1 MGIQILEIQILGIQI
16 LGIQILRIQIVAIV
30 GMKFMN
36 KNESKYFKSA
46 GKMHTAL
53 ITLLDNKDFELITI
67 KEICEVAGVNR
78 STFYLHYDNVNDLL
92 QETVEA
98 IYKDFFGH
106 FDVKEEEVIDVD
118 DKNNDELFLVTPK
131 YLMPYL
137 DFVEENQKLFYLMYE
152 KNEMMG
158 AEKTYEAWFKTIF
171 APILRRFGVPE
182 KEHSLIMVFYLK
194 GIIGV
199 VAEWVRGDC
208 VESKEEIISVI
219 QKCIIKP

>member
-1 MGIQILEIQILGIQI
+1 
-16 LGIQILRIQIVAIV
+16 
-30 GMKFMN
+30 MN

-46 GKMHTAL
+46 EKMHTAL
-53 ITLLDNKDFELITI
+53 LTLLDSKDFELISV
-67 KEICEVAGVNR
+67 KEICETAGVNR

-98 IYKDFFGH
+98 VYKDFFGR
-106 FDVKEEEVIDVD
+106 FGAQGPETIDVV
-118 DKNNDELFLVTPK
+118 DKNEDELFLVTPK

-137 DFVEENQKLFYLMYE
+137 DFVEENRRLFYLMYE

-158 AEKTYEAWFKTIF
+158 AEKTYETWFKTIF
-171 APILRRFGVPE
+171 GPILTKFGVPQ
-182 KEHSLIMVFYLK
+182 KEQPLIMVFYLK

-199 VAEWVRGDC
+199 VTEWVRGGC
-208 VESKEEIISVI
+208 SESKDEIISVI

>member
-1 MGIQILEIQILGIQI
+1 
-16 LGIQILRIQIVAIV
+16 
-30 GMKFMN
+30 MN

-46 GKMHTAL
+46 EKMHTAL
-53 ITLLDNKDFELITI
+53 LTLLDSKDFELISV
-67 KEICEVAGVNR
+67 KEICETAGVNR

-98 IYKDFFGH
+98 VYKDFFRRFGA
-106 FDVKEEEVIDVD
+106 VGPGALDVD
-118 DKNNDELFLVTPK
+118 EKNEDELFLVTPK

-137 DFVEENQKLFYLMYE
+137 DFVEENRKLFYLMYE

-158 AEKTYEAWFKTIF
+158 AEKTYETWFKTIF
-171 APILRRFGVPE
+171 GPILTRFGVPQ
-182 KEHSLIMVFYLK
+182 KEQPLIMVFYLK

-199 VAEWVRGDC
+199 VTEWVRGGC
-208 VESKEEIISVI
+208 TESKDEIISVI

>member
-1 MGIQILEIQILGIQI
+1 
-16 LGIQILRIQIVAIV
+16 
-30 GMKFMN
+30 MN

-46 GKMHTAL
+46 EKMHTAL
-53 ITLLDNKDFELITI
+53 LTLLDSKDFELISV
-67 KEICEVAGVNR
+67 KEICETAGVNR

-98 IYKDFFGH
+98 VYRDFFGR
-106 FDVKEEEVIDVD
+106 FGAEGPGALDVD
-118 DKNNDELFLVTPK
+118 KKNEDELFLVTPK

-137 DFVEENQKLFYLMYE
+137 DFVEENRKLFYLMYE

-158 AEKTYEAWFKTIF
+158 AEKTYETWFKTIF
-171 APILRRFGVPE
+171 GPILTRFGVPQ
-182 KEHSLIMVFYLK
+182 KEQSLIMVFYLK

-199 VAEWVRGDC
+199 VTEWVRGGC
-208 VESKEEIISVI
+208 TESKDEIISVI

>member
-1 MGIQILEIQILGIQI
+1 
-16 LGIQILRIQIVAIV
+16 
-30 GMKFMN
+30 MN

-46 GKMHTAL
+46 EKMHTAL
-53 ITLLDNKDFELITI
+53 LTLLDSKDFELISV
-67 KEICEVAGVNR
+67 KEICETAGVNR

-98 IYKDFFGH
+98 VYKDFFGR
-106 FDVKEEEVIDVD
+106 FGAEGPGALDVD
-118 DKNNDELFLVTPK
+118 EKNEDELFLVTPK

-137 DFVEENQKLFYLMYE
+137 AFVEENRKLFYLMYE

-158 AEKTYEAWFKTIF
+158 AEKTYETWFKTIF
-171 APILRRFGVPE
+171 GPILTRFGVPQ
-182 KEHSLIMVFYLK
+182 KEQPLIMVFYLK

-199 VAEWVRGDC
+199 VTEWVRGGC
-208 VESKEEIISVI
+208 TESKDEIISVI

>member
-1 MGIQILEIQILGIQI
+1 
-16 LGIQILRIQIVAIV
+16 
-30 GMKFMN
+30 MN

-46 GKMHTAL
+46 EKMHTAL
-53 ITLLDNKDFELITI
+53 LTLLDSKDFELISV
-67 KEICEVAGVNR
+67 KEICETAGVNR

-98 IYKDFFGH
+98 VYKDFFGR
-106 FDVKEEEVIDVD
+106 FGAQGPSTIDVV
-118 DKNNDELFLVTPK
+118 DKNEDELFLVTPK

-158 AEKTYEAWFKTIF
+158 AEKTYETWFKTIF
-171 APILRRFGVPE
+171 GPILTRFGVPQ
-182 KEHSLIMVFYLK
+182 KEQPFIMVFYLK

-199 VAEWVRGDC
+199 VTEWVRGGC
-208 VESKEEIISVI
+208 AESKDEIISVI